1 MPYLLFAFAAG
12 SFSSALW
19 PALPPPALHWLTLLA
34 AIPAL
39 PVARHWPRCRPI
51 VWLAAGLWCGVAWAA
66 LWGEARL
73 EARLP
78 AVLDK
83 SDWLVS
89 GEVVGLPDRDR
100 RRLRFELRVLD
111 LKPLAPVGRVPSLR
125 RLRLSWY
132 GPAPE
137 VRPGQH
143 WRLRVRL
150 RHPRGFANPGGFD
163 YAAWLFSR
171 GISATGYVRDH
182 PQNVL
187 RGEAGGW
194 SIDAF
199 RWRVAEHIAGLS
211 LPAPVRGLLRALTV
225 GDGSA
230 LSGTDWTRLRA
241 AGVLH
246 LAVISG
252 LHIGLAAGFGM
263 LLGSLAGRLLL
274 VLGARVPARHCG
286 ALTAW
291 LSGGFYALLAG
302 FGLAAAR
309 AFAMLSVLLAVYL
322 LRRRAARMA
331 GFLWALAAI
340 ALLQPLAPLSPGF
353 WLSFGA
359 VAVLLAYFGSR
370 PGGGWLSATVRA
382 QWVVPLGTSVGLLWF
397 QGQIPLLAPLVNLL
411 AVPWVGMLAV
421 PAGLVGVVLLPVAP
435 TLADVAWHLAGAVLQ
450 VFHLVLAALE
460 TTTGAWRWQPAAG
473 VRAEVLVL
481 LVVVG
486 LCLLGPPG
494 LGLRRYALIALAA
507 VALAGVPPRPPL
519 QVTVLD
525 VGQGLAVVVETAH
538 HVLVYDTGPALSERF
553 DAGAAIIAPYL
564 RRRGWSRL
572 DALVVSHEDLD
583 HAGGAV
589 GLAREYPPRREWRG
603 GKEGAYQDAGITPCR
618 AGQHWRW
625 DGVGFHILHPRG
637 DEVRENDRSCV
648 LLVETGQVRVLLPG
662 DIEAGAEA
670 RLLAAGVAPE
680 AVTLLVAPH
689 HGSAT
694 SSSPQFVA
702 RVRPGHVVYAAGY
715 HHHFGHPHAAV
726 VARYRALGARAW
738 HTAAEGALRFVW
750 WDPMRPAAVEVFA
763 ARRARRHYWDGG

>member
-19 PALPPPALHWLTLLA
+19 PALPPPALIWLTLLA

-39 PVARHWPRCRPI
+39 LAARRWPGSRRIC
-51 VWLAAGLWCGVAWAA
+51 WLAAGLWCGMAWAA
-66 LWGEARL
+66 HWGEARL

-78 AVLDK
+78 AALDK

-89 GEVVGLPDRDR
+89 GEVVGLPDRDHR
-100 RRLRFELRVLD
+100 RQRFELRVLD
-111 LKPLAPVGRVPSLR
+111 LEPLVPMSQVPPLR
-125 RLRLSWY
+125 SLRLSWY
-132 GPAPE
+132 GQAPE
-137 VRPGQH
+137 VRPGQQ
-143 WRLRVRL
+143 WQLRVRL

-163 YAAWLFSR
+163 YSAWLFSR

-182 PQNVL
+182 PQNL
-187 RGEAGGW
+187 LQGEADGW

-199 RWRVAEHIAGLS
+199 RWRVAEHIAGLP
-211 LPAPVRGLLRALTV
+211 LAAPVRGLLRALTI

-230 LSGTDWTRLRA
+230 LSSADWTRLRA

-246 LAVISG
+246 LAIVSG

-274 VLGARVPARHCG
+274 ALGMRVPARHCG

-291 LSGGFYALLAG
+291 LTGGFYALLAG

-322 LRRRAARMA
+322 LRRRAARVA

-359 VAVLLAYFGSR
+359 VAVLLWYFGTR
-370 PGGGWLSATVRA
+370 PGGGWLSTAVRA
-382 QWVVPLGTSVGLLWF
+382 QWVVPLGTTVGLLWF
-397 QGQIPLLAPLVNLL
+397 QGEVPLLAPLINLV

-435 TLADVAWHLAGAVLQ
+435 ALADVVWQFAGAVLHA
-450 VFHLVLAALE
+450 FHLALTVLE
-460 TTTGAWRWQPAAG
+460 TTVGALRWQPAAG

-481 LVVVG
+481 LVLVG

-507 VALAGVPPRPPL
+507 VVLAGAPPRPPL

-525 VGQGLAVVVETAH
+525 VGQGLAVVVETAQ

-564 RRRGWSRL
+564 RRRGWPRL

-583 HAGGAV
+583 HAGGAA
-589 GLAREYPPRREWRG
+589 GLAREYPPRRELRG
-603 GKEGAYQDAGITPCR
+603 GEGADEDPRITSCR
-618 AGQHWRW
+618 AGQRWRW
-625 DGVGFHILHPRG
+625 DGVDFRILHPRG

-648 LLVETGQVRVLLPG
+648 LLVEAGQVRVLLPG

-670 RLLAAGVAPE
+670 RLLAAGAAPA

-689 HGSAT
+689 HGSKT
-694 SSSPQFVA
+694 SSSAQFVA
-702 RVRPGHVVYAAGY
+702 RMRPEHVIYAAGY
-715 HHHFGHPHAAV
+715 RHHFGHPHAAV
-726 VARYRALGARAW
+726 VARYRAQGAKAW

-750 WDPMRPAAVEVFA
+750 RDPVQPAAVEVFA
-763 ARRARRHYWDGG
+763 ARRGRRHYWDGG